1 MISHLNGGNC
11 THEEAEAWR
20 EEFADA
26 PAGWDGTLTDTAT
39 PASFA
44 QTVIGARFVAGLGL
58 NPVIT
63 AAAVHR
69 HWFALQIAERVS
81 VPGASDAF
89 VAAVH
94 TALEEAGHVQD
105 HERTVSDRCRQSP
118 RRVKAPASDLAA
130 SAARLLFH
138 GR

>member
-1 MISHLNGGNC
+1 MISALNGGNC

-20 EEFADA
+20 EEFANA
-26 PAGWDGTLTDTAT
+26 PAGWDGTLADRAT

-44 QTVIGARFVAGLGL
+44 RIVVGARFVAGLGL

-63 AAAVHR
+63 AASVHR
-69 HWFALQIAERVS
+69 HWFATQLAERVS

-94 TALEEAGHVQD
+94 TALQEAHHVP
-105 HERTVSDRCRQSP
+105 HSE
-118 RRVKAPASDLAA
+118 
-130 SAARLLFH
+130 
-138 GR
+138 